1 MIADAS
7 TPNIRPYKFTAMPD
21 IMPVM
26 ESHENE
32 GKISEHTLE
41 RFKPFSADIV
51 AIERKVIKK
60 MERRE
65 KELKRMNA
73 TQKAFTL
80 LSGETELFEAFFFIR
95 LLRTLL

>member
-1 MIADAS
+1 MVDDVS
-7 TPNIRPYKFTAMPD
+7 TPTLRSYRLTAMPD

-26 ESHENE
+26 ETYENE

-41 RFKPFSADIV
+41 RLKTYSADIV

-65 KELKRMNA
+65 RELKRLNA

-80 LSGETELFEAFFFIR
+80 LSGQQLAKGFDDSPPF
-95 LLRTLL
+95 